1 MNQPEPI
8 NKLKLAALICAAL
21 LLLNVVSGRHWV
33 AAVETASFRL
43 SLSLTS
49 DTVRFRTGSSD
60 SGQLGLNLI
69 FENRR

>member
-21 LLLNVVSGRHWV
+21 LLLNVVSGRHWG

>member
-21 LLLNVVSGRHWV
+21 LLLNVVSGQNWV

-43 SLSLTS
+43 SLSLSS
-49 DTVRFRTGSSD
+49 DTVRFRTGPSD
-60 SGQLGLNLI
+60 YGQLGLNLI